1 MIADDGDFV
10 QSRAKVRSVPLIFT
24 ALRYE
29 ANAIA
34 SAVDARIEVIGL
46 RAALLPRI
54 DVGGAGAIILAGL
67 AGALD
72 PSLAVGDVIVDE
84 RSTSEVLPDL
94 PRRRI
99 HTAKQM
105 ICTAAEKSELFRSSG
120 GAAAVDMEA
129 DAVFTFAAERKL
141 PCLHI
146 RAISDAADHAI
157 DPAVF
162 RLTDSSGNVRPT
174 ALARELIRK
183 PSLVAELVRLQSR
196 SKLALRNLCE
206 ALNQLGNASEKKL
219 SQLR

>member
-1 MIADDGDFV
+1 MRPA
-10 QSRAKVRSVPLIFT
+10 PLIFT

-46 RAALLPRI
+46 RASLLPRI

-120 GAAAVDMEA
+120 GAAVDMEA

-141 PCLHI
+141 PCVHI

-206 ALNQLGNASEKKL
+206 ALNQLGSASEKKL